1 LFLSL
6 FFFLFTP
13 TKKTLKT
20 QYPHA
25 PKSRPNFCPF
35 KVTLWAIGESGGAQV
50 AESQLLAGCPCRWK
64 DGTEKKEVID
74 NQQDMP
80 QRDLEAKMRQKG
92 KCPKCNHLGIIYLQ
106 KPVQRNIGQYIK

>member
-1 LFLSL
+1 M
-6 FFFLFTP
+6 
-13 TKKTLKT
+13 TLLRLGKDGV
-20 QYPHA
+20 YVIE
-25 PKSRPNFCPF
+25 C
-35 KVTLWAIGESGGAQV
+35 
-50 AESQLLAGCPCRWK
+50 QLLAEYPCRWK